1 MGPAPTKHAAPG
13 AAPQDVTVK
22 RFPTWGDSP
31 YFTVELRGRLRLRD
45 LLTHLTVLIPVL
57 DGAKHYYVGPDE
69 IDKLLRRGADWLV
82 GHPERELIAARY
94 LRYRHNRQI
103 DDTSGTT
110 VAAASSLETGLKGS
124 DGTKVDD
131 AKRVG
136 QLVAERAK
144 AAGIDKVV
152 FDRAGFKYHG
162 RVRSLAEAAREAGLD
177 F

>member
-1 MGPAPTKHAAPG
+1 MTQKVVASRTASRAKRHA
-13 AAPQDVTVK
+13 
-22 RFPTWGDSP
+22 
-31 YFTVELRGRLRLRD
+31 RLRLR
-45 LLTHLTVLIPVL
+45 LSGT
-57 DGAKHYYVGPDE
+57 E
-69 IDKLLRRGADWLV
+69 
-82 GHPERELIAARY
+82 ARPRLAVFRSLNHIY
-94 LRYRHNRQI
+94 AQVI

-136 QLVAERAK
+136 QLLAERAK
-144 AAGIDKVV
+144 AAGVEKVV

>member
-1 MGPAPTKHAAPG
+1 MTQKVVASRTASR
-13 AAPQDVTVK
+13 VK
-22 RFPTWGDSP
+22 RHT
-31 YFTVELRGRLRLRD
+31 RLRLR
-45 LLTHLTVLIPVL
+45 LSGT
-57 DGAKHYYVGPDE
+57 E
-69 IDKLLRRGADWLV
+69 
-82 GHPERELIAARY
+82 ARPRLAVFRSLNHIY
-94 LRYRHNRQI
+94 AQVI

-144 AAGIDKVV
+144 KAGIEQVV

>member
-1 MGPAPTKHAAPG
+1 MTQKVVASRTASR
-13 AAPQDVTVK
+13 VK
-22 RFPTWGDSP
+22 RHT
-31 YFTVELRGRLRLRD
+31 RLRLR
-45 LLTHLTVLIPVL
+45 LSGT
-57 DGAKHYYVGPDE
+57 GARPRLAVFRSLNHIYAQV
-69 IDKLLRRGADWLV
+69 
-82 GHPERELIAARY
+82 
-94 LRYRHNRQI
+94 I

>member
-1 MGPAPTKHAAPG
+1 MTQKVVASRTASR
-13 AAPQDVTVK
+13 VK
-22 RFPTWGDSP
+22 RHT
-31 YFTVELRGRLRLRD
+31 RLRLR
-45 LLTHLTVLIPVL
+45 LSGT
-57 DGAKHYYVGPDE
+57 E
-69 IDKLLRRGADWLV
+69 
-82 GHPERELIAARY
+82 ARPRLAVFRSLNHIY
-94 LRYRHNRQI
+94 AQVI

-124 DGTKVDD
+124 DGSKVDD

-144 AAGIDKVV
+144 KAGIEQVV

>member
-1 MGPAPTKHAAPG
+1 MTQKVVASRTASR
-13 AAPQDVTVK
+13 VK
-22 RFPTWGDSP
+22 RHA
-31 YFTVELRGRLRLRD
+31 RLRLR
-45 LLTHLTVLIPVL
+45 LSGT
-57 DGAKHYYVGPDE
+57 E
-69 IDKLLRRGADWLV
+69 
-82 GHPERELIAARY
+82 ARPRLAVFRSLNHIY
-94 LRYRHNRQI
+94 AQVI

>member
-1 MGPAPTKHAAPG
+1 MTQKVVASRTASRAKRHA
-13 AAPQDVTVK
+13 
-22 RFPTWGDSP
+22 
-31 YFTVELRGRLRLRD
+31 RLRLR
-45 LLTHLTVLIPVL
+45 LSGT
-57 DGAKHYYVGPDE
+57 E
-69 IDKLLRRGADWLV
+69 
-82 GHPERELIAARY
+82 ARPRLAVFRSLNHIY
-94 LRYRHNRQI
+94 AQVI

-124 DGTKVDD
+124 DGTKVED

-144 AAGIDKVV
+144 KAGIEKVV